1 MKKGFISLLMVMMVI
16 GMMPTLYVSAAT
28 NAALNQSA
36 TASSTE
42 DSGKTPQMAV
52 DGDSS
57 TRWSSVYSDPQWISV
72 DLGAVTPVNG
82 VKLNWEVAYA
92 KAYQIQV
99 STDNTTWTTVY
110 ATTEGDGGIDNVSFE
125 TSNAR
130 YVRMYGTQRAT
141 NYGYSLWDFEV
152 LKADSNDHTAPTAP
166 ANLASTAKSDT
177 TATLA
182 WTAST
187 DDTGVIGYDIYQG
200 TTIVGSTT
208 TTNYVVTGLTA
219 NTLYTFIVKARDAAG
234 NVSTA
239 SNSVSVT
246 TSASES
252 NIISGTVYK
261 LTAQHSGKV
270 LDVAGGS
277 TADGANVQQ
286 WTDNGN
292 TQQKWRVV
300 SVGDGY
306 YKLIVQSSGKAL
318 DVAQG
323 STSDGGNVQQSTDNG
338 SASQMW
344 KIVDIGGGYYKLI
357 AKSSGKVLDI
367 AGGSTA
373 DGANVQQWTDNGNP
387 QQKWKFTTVEAAD
400 NTAPTAPTNVT
411 AASKTDTT
419 VSLSW
424 TASTD
429 NVGVTGYE
437 IYNGS
442 VLAGTSTTTSY
453 TVTGLTASTAY
464 TFTVKAKDAAGNVSA
479 ASSAV
484 QVTTNAPST
493 DTTAP
498 TAPTNVTAASK
509 TATTV
514 SLSWTAS
521 TDNVGVTGYEIY
533 NGSVL
538 AGTSTTTSYTVTGLT
553 ASTAYTFTVKAKDA
567 AGNVSAAS
575 SALNVTTNSSTDTTA
590 PTAPT
595 NVTAASKTATTV
607 SLSWT
612 ASTDNVGVTSY
623 DIYNGQTLAG
633 SSTTTSYTV
642 TGLAASTAYTFTV
655 KAKDAAG
662 NVSAASSALQVTTSP
677 ASTHDGFY
685 ISGNTL
691 YDANGNPFVMR
702 GINHAYNWYKGQESV
717 AIPAIAATKANT
729 IRIVLSDGQQWTK
742 DSLAALQN
750 LITLSEQNKLIVIL
764 EVHDGTGSDNA
775 TVLDNIANYWI
786 EMKSALIGKEKTVI
800 LNIANEWYGTW
811 DGAGWANGYKSV
823 IPKLRDAGIKN
834 TIIVDAAGWGQ
845 YPQSIFD
852 YGTQVFNADPLKN
865 TMFSIHMYEY
875 AGKDAATVK
884 SNIDNVL
891 NKNLA
896 LIIGEFGIKH
906 TNGDVDEATIM
917 SYSQEKGVGYL
928 GWSWKGNGSGLEYL
942 DMANDWAG
950 TSLTE
955 QGQAIVNGTYGIKA
969 TSKICTVYD
978 TTPTDTE
985 APTAPTALAGTS
997 PTYSSVAL
1005 TWGASTDN
1013 VGVTGYNVY
1022 QNGNLVAISQTNSY
1036 TVTGLKANT
1045 AYTFTVKAIDAAG
1058 NVSAASNSVIVTT
1071 ADSNDHTAPTA
1082 PAGLAVVPAITTA
1095 TLTWTASTDNV
1106 GVTGYYVYQDG
1117 VKVGTTDATRLIVS
1131 GLESKTSYTF
1141 TVKAFDDAGNLSD
1154 ASNAVT
1160 VTTGDPNQLPEID
1173 PGIITKYSDWYVGIN
1188 GADKPAAGTIA
1199 QLTPLDNGGLNMTFN
1214 LKTENYPCFQ
1224 VDPVPAENWSA
1235 YTNMNL
1241 IVTNPN
1247 SVEIQLQPIVKDG
1260 DWKWVELGQYV
1271 KIPAK
1276 TTTMVSV
1283 PLAGLVNKDVNRIIL
1298 RVQGGSGGVEGSLQ
1312 LHTISFDLAADA
1324 YASTIAEM
1332 NRPKTASYYP
1342 WTFVESSFTANVSSG
1357 LNGETVFV
1365 NYASTLSDTKAA
1377 GVGTETK
1384 AGLGIGDDWSKYASI
1399 SSTLTN
1405 KGTSPIHVSL
1415 VLRVGTNW
1423 TWEETGGQTETDPS
1437 FERIIAPG
1445 ESVDVTYAFN
1455 SPIWKSA
1462 LTEWVNSAAVS
1473 KLTDIRGIEYKVY
1486 TGVGETAAAG
1496 TLEITNFKL
1505 NF

>member
-28 NAALNQSA
+28 NAALNQSV

-110 ATTEGDGGIDNVSFE
+110 ATTEGDGGIDNISFA
-125 TSNAR
+125 TNNAR

-152 LKADSNDHTAPTAP
+152 LKADFSDHTAPTAP
-166 ANLASTAKSDT
+166 TNLASTSKSDT
-177 TATLA
+177 TATLT

-187 DDTGVIGYDIYQG
+187 DDTGVIGYDIYEG
-200 TTIVGSTT
+200 TTLVGSSSTT
-208 TTNYVVTGLTA
+208 TYLVTGLTA
-219 NTLYTFIVKARDAAG
+219 STLYNFTVKARDAAG
-234 NVSTA
+234 NVSAA

-246 TSASES
+246 TTASES

-261 LTAQHSGKV
+261 LTAQHSGKN

-292 TQQKWRVV
+292 AQQKWRVV

-323 STSDGGNVQQSTDNG
+323 STADGGNVQQLTDNG
-338 SASQMW
+338 STSQMW

-357 AKSSGKVLDI
+357 AKSSGKVLDV

-373 DGANVQQWTDNGNP
+373 DGANVQQWTDNGNA
-387 QQKWKFTTVEAAD
+387 QQKWKFIVVEAAD
-400 NTAPTAPTNVT
+400 NTAPTAPSSVT

-484 QVTTNAPST
+484 QVTTNPPST

-533 NGSVL
+533 NG
-538 AGTSTTTSYTVTGLT
+538 
-553 ASTAYTFTVKAKDA
+553 
-567 AGNVSAAS
+567 
-575 SALNVTTNSSTDTTA
+575 
-590 PTAPT
+590 
-595 NVTAASKTATTV
+595 
-607 SLSWT
+607 
-612 ASTDNVGVTSY
+612 
-623 DIYNGQTLAG
+623 QTLAG
-633 SSTTTSYTV
+633 TSTTTSYTV

-662 NVSAASSALQVTTSP
+662 NVSAASSALQVTTSANSP
-677 ASTHDGFY
+677 HDGFY

-742 DSLAALQN
+742 DSLASLQN

-896 LIIGEFGIKH
+896 VIIGEFGIKH

-1022 QNGNLVAISQTNSY
+1022 QNGNLVAISPTNSY

-1058 NVSAASNSVIVTT
+1058 NASAASNAVIVTT

-1082 PAGLAVVPAITTA
+1082 PAGLAVVPSITTA

-1131 GLESKTSYTF
+1131 GLESSTAYTF
-1141 TVKAFDDAGNLSD
+1141 TVKAFDDAGNLSA

-1247 SVEIQLQPIVKDG
+1247 AVEIQLQPIVKDG

-1276 TTTMVSV
+1276 TTTMVTV

-1298 RVQGGSGGVEGSLQ
+1298 RVQGGSGGVEGSIQ

-1357 LNGETVFV
+1357 LNGETIFV

-1384 AGLGIGDDWSKYASI
+1384 AGLGIGDDWSKYASL

-1423 TWEETGGQTETDPS
+1423 TWEETGGQTATDPS

-1445 ESVDVTYAFN
+1445 ESVDVTYDFN

-1486 TGVGETAAAG
+1486 TGAGETAAAG